1 MRMNWFREVCKTKLL
16 HAIRHCYRLSSRGK
30 RVLTKSQRFDELEL
44 LRGLAALGVVVY
56 HFLRAFVAPERTS
69 DFAQAVGLAIERPF
83 VLSPINGPFMVSIFF
98 VLYSFALTVKLL
110 GAPAPVP
117 VGIAV
122 AKRFP
127 RLFPVTFIG
136 VMLPAALYVAGL
148 MFNEPVAAL
157 SGSEWLRD
165 SGGVKVDGP
174 WPAPSLSGGVA
185 DSVRLFGR
193 GLSQYNSALWTMRY
207 ELLGSIAALGTAL
220 LIAGRRRPLLDT
232 VIVTVV
238 GLLAL
243 EVHALCALCV
253 TTVLITKYLRD
264 SSWSLS
270 PVAASAMIA
279 VGLLIGST
287 YKPFPEELALDPVLG
302 EHILRLDWVI
312 HGAGAT
318 MVFLGVHR
326 WRRRQMADWPFAR
339 MLGRLS
345 FAVYAIHIPVIASL
359 GAGIVLA
366 LGYGLGSVLLAALAS
381 AVVIG
386 IVAHGI
392 AYFDQWW
399 VMTINR
405 TARVLASIRKRDADT
420 AVPSASDAP

>member
-1 MRMNWFREVCKTKLL
+1 M
-16 HAIRHCYRLSSRGK
+16 
-30 RVLTKSQRFDELEL
+30 LTRSQRFDELEL

-83 VLSPINGPFMVSIFF
+83 VLGLINGPFMVSIFF
-98 VLYSFALTVKLL
+98 VLSSFALTVKLL
-110 GAPAPVP
+110 GTPAPMA

-136 VMLPAALYVAGL
+136 VMLPAVLYAAGL
-148 MFNEPVAAL
+148 MFNEPVASL

-165 SGGVKVDGP
+165 SGGVKIGDT
-174 WPAPSLSGGVA
+174 WPEPSLVGGVA
-185 DSVRLFGR
+185 DSLRLFAR

-207 ELLGSIAALGTAL
+207 ELLGSLAALGTAL

-232 VIVTVV
+232 VIVTVI

-253 TTVLITKYLRD
+253 VTVLITKYLRD
-264 SSWSLS
+264 STLHLS
-270 PVAASAMIA
+270 PAAASVVIL

-287 YKPFPEELALDPVLG
+287 YKPFPEELAMDPMLG

-312 HGAGAT
+312 HGAGAM

-326 WRRRQMADWPFAR
+326 WRRRQWADWPVAR

-345 FAVYAIHIPVIASL
+345 FAVYAIHIPIIASL

-366 LGYGLGSVLLAALAS
+366 MGYSLTSVLLAALVS
-381 AVVIG
+381 AIVIG

-399 VMTINR
+399 VMTLNR
-405 TARVLASIRKRDADT
+405 TARRLASLRKGRADI
-420 AVPSASDAP
+420 AVPGASDAP

>member
-1 MRMNWFREVCKTKLL
+1 M
-16 HAIRHCYRLSSRGK
+16 SP
-30 RVLTKSQRFDELEL
+30 KSQRFDELEL

-69 DFAQAVGLAIERPF
+69 HFAQAVGLAIERPF

-98 VLYSFALTVKLL
+98 VLSSFALTVKLL
-110 GAPAPVP
+110 DAPAPLP

-127 RLFPVTFIG
+127 RLFPVTCIG
-136 VMLPAALYVAGL
+136 VMLPAALYFAGL
-148 MFNEPVAAL
+148 MFNEPMATL

-165 SGGVKVDGP
+165 SGGVKVNAP
-174 WPAPSLSGGVA
+174 WPAPSLAGGVA

-207 ELLGSIAALGTAL
+207 ELLGSLAALGTAL
-220 LIAGRRRPLLDT
+220 LIAGRPRLLLDF
-232 VIVTVV
+232 VIVAVV
-238 GLLAL
+238 ALLAL
-243 EVHALCALCV
+243 EVHTLCALCV
-253 TTVLITKYLRD
+253 ITVLITKYLRV
-264 SSWSLS
+264 SSLYLS
-270 PVAASAMIA
+270 SAAASATIA

-302 EHILRLDWVI
+302 QHILRLDWVI
-312 HGAGAT
+312 HGVGAM

-326 WRRRQMADWPFAR
+326 WRRRKTANWPFAR

-345 FAVYAIHIPVIASL
+345 FAIYAIHIPVIASL
-359 GAGIVLA
+359 GAGVVLA
-366 LGYGLGSVLLAALAS
+366 LGYGPASVLLAALLS
-381 AVVIG
+381 AIAIG
-386 IVAHGI
+386 ILAHGI

-399 VMTINR
+399 VTTLNR
-405 TARVLASIRKRDADT
+405 TARVLTSIRNSRAEIAT
-420 AVPSASDAP
+420 PGASDAP